1 MVSLVSPIDVNKTA
15 ARRRGAPRDKKF
27 TMLDTNHPQ
36 DNVLTAYSSQLL
48 AVSPP
53 PGAGRYGMRGQ
64 LGFTLMELMVTI
76 SIVAIMATIA
86 VPSFIEMIRNG
97 RMASQTNDLVL
108 ALTYAKSEAVKRNA
122 LVKVL
127 KIAGD
132 TTSCGGGAVG
142 WSKGWTVFIDNNND
156 GVVDPEDGND
166 DIDTGEEILRVWP
179 AITGTTLCFNDGVS
193 AEFRNTGA
201 SLNNGTFRFCDSR
214 GATEARGVVISSQGR
229 IRRATDTN
237 GDSIE
242 DVSGTNLTCP

>member
-1 MVSLVSPIDVNKTA
+1 
-15 ARRRGAPRDKKF
+15 
-27 TMLDTNHPQ
+27 MLDTNHPQ

-53 PGAGRYGMRGQ
+53 PGAGRYGMRRQ

-127 KIAGD
+127 KIAD
-132 TTSCGGGAVG
+132 ATTTCGGGGSNTG
-142 WSKGWTVFIDNNND
+142 WSNGWTVFIDS
-156 GVVDPEDGND
+156 D
-166 DIDTGEEILRVWP
+166 DDNFIDNTEETLRVWP
-179 AITGTTLCFNDGVS
+179 ALEGTTLCFNAGASV
-193 AEFRNTGA
+193 EFRNTGGLK
-201 SLNNGTFRFCDSR
+201 SGSGTFRLCDSR
-214 GATEARGVVISSQGR
+214 GAIEARGVTISMLVGR
-229 IRRATDTN
+229 IRRTTDSN
-237 GDSIE
+237 SDSIE
-242 DVSGTNLTCP
+242 EDGSGNNLTCP